1 VHSSRAS
8 IANVTASS
16 IDTHYSHT
24 LHNHAYICIR
34 RSREAAQQKRTGGA
48 RALVLEA
55 EQTAWLASQGIAP
68 TDDSAKYT
76 LQPTAATATVKAI
89 FTHSSG
95 FVDSSSSS
103 DGNDDSSEI
112 GVVLDSTCFYAESGG
127 QTGDQGLLVV
137 SDAVVEVADVQT
149 FGGYSLHLGH
159 VVSGSIKV
167 LPAALMLTIDLVAV
181 AKV

>member
-1 VHSSRAS
+1 VR
-8 IANVTASS
+8 
-16 IDTHYSHT
+16 
-24 LHNHAYICIR
+24 
-34 RSREAAQQKRTGGA
+34 
-48 RALVLEA
+48 
-55 EQTAWLASQGIAP
+55 
-68 TDDSAKYT
+68 
-76 LQPTAATATVKAI
+76 AI

-103 DGNDDSSEI
+103 SSSDDDDSSSEV

-137 SDAVVEVADVQT
+137 GDAVVEVADVQT

-167 LPAALMLTIDLVAV
+167 LAFLQYILLI
-181 AKV
+181 

>member
-1 VHSSRAS
+1 MHL
-8 IANVTASS
+8 
-16 IDTHYSHT
+16 T
-24 LHNHAYICIR
+24 LQHNCAHVCNR

-55 EQTAWLASQGIAP
+55 EQTAWLAAQGIAP

-76 LQPTAATATVKAI
+76 LQPTAAAATVRAI

-103 DGNDDSSEI
+103 SSDDDSEV

-137 SDAVVEVADVQT
+137 GDAVVEVADVQT

-167 LPAALMLTIDLVAV
+167 LATS
-181 AKV
+181 